1 MTEAG
6 KGDGEEDGCFF
17 SVGNF
22 AWSSAHLCEQDKWIK
37 SRQSEYLTW
46 KWYLHIENGEKESI
60 NYPFQ
65 IIANKLVISG
75 LSHAVL

>member
-1 MTEAG
+1 MSESSENREDVVTEEG

-37 SRQSEYLTW
+37 SR
-46 KWYLHIENGEKESI
+46 
-60 NYPFQ
+60 
-65 IIANKLVISG
+65 
-75 LSHAVL
+75 